1 MGRECH
7 TLASPPMLALLT
19 LQATFLQQQ
28 RGGGVDVGYVSTGHF
43 AGEFAVPR
51 TSIIADP

>member
-1 MGRECH
+1 
-7 TLASPPMLALLT
+7 MLALLT